1 MSSSPS
7 PSDPFTLYSTLT
19 SAWSTLQ
26 SLPLLFTPRLIVS
39 LCATD
44 GPRRATAFEAYLCRT
59 LGLTLLALAASNLV
73 FTGVIPVGGARVTFA
88 EDVAGGATVADKVAE
103 ERKAKDVG
111 RATATIAAVFQ
122 ALAAFYLYTQLF
134 SSTSTGISFAFSAGL
149 VGNLALFCFGTW
161 VLLFAGEPGRRS
173 KSTGADKRT
182 SGFPFENRESAR
194 EKKKESKEREKEKDR
209 EGKEKR
215 KSILKSRS

>member
-1 MSSSPS
+1 M
-7 PSDPFTLYSTLT
+7 T

-26 SLPLLFTPRLIVS
+26 SLPLLFAPRLIVS

-44 GPRRATAFEAYLCRT
+44 GPRRATNFETYLCRT

-73 FTGVIPVGGARVTFA
+73 FTGVIPVAGARVTFA
-88 EDVAGGATVADKVAE
+88 GDDEMRSAE
-103 ERKAKDVG
+103 EKKAKEVG

-134 SSTSTGISFAFSAGL
+134 SSTSEGVSFAFGAGL
-149 VGNLALFCFGTW
+149 AGNVVLFCFGTW

-182 SGFPFENRESAR
+182 SGFPFENKESAR
-194 EKKKESKEREKEKDR
+194 EKKREQKEKEREREKEGR
-209 EGKEKR
+209 SGR